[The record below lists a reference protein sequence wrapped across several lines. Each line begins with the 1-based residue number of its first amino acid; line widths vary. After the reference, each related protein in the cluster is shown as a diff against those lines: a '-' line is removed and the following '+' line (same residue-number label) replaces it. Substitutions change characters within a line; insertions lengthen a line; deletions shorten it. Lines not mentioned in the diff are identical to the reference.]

1 MNRIQK
7 LFTLMI
13 LSSSVFFIYQ
23 KNHSNVSKIVNI
35 GDALS
40 QGKNSFGVIEYGYI
54 DYYKDYLSK
63 TKKVV
68 LNNDYSNQNL
78 SLYEFQY
85 LLKTSSS
92 LKKTIRE
99 SNQVFLTLGY
109 NDLLY
114 QISIN
119 NNNQI
124 KKNLVKMYQET
135 IKEIKK
141 YTPNKPIVIGY
152 YIAPS
157 CSDEVK
163 EGLQYINQSLSQ
175 DKRIIFID
183 TGRIIQSNKYFSN
196 PNSYYINRLGYYAI
210 YKEIL
215 KKT

>member
-23 KNHSNVSKIVNI
+23 KNHSNVSKI
-35 GDALS
+35 
-40 QGKNSFGVIEYGYI
+40 IEYGYI

-119 NNNQI
+119 NNQI
-124 KKNLVKMYQET
+124 KENLVKMYQET

-163 EGLQYINQSLSQ
+163 EGLQYLNQSLSQ

-183 TGRIIQSNKYFSN
+183 TSRIIQSNKYFSN